1 MLRSLV
7 FACCCSAGLV
17 CAQTAQNS
25 DMDALN
31 LADQT
36 PDAEQPTQKNWAAF
50 GEAAQS
56 RVGGRNGHGSHDE
69 RRLSLDVRMDKSLSD
84 SWRVSFADRLD
95 VNWLDEEP
103 SRHSINTIKEAY
115 LSWKSAGDHRI
126 DVGRVNVYNGVSIGY
141 NPTDFFKVG
150 ALRSVISS
158 DPKQLTR
165 DRQGTVML
173 RGQLFGERQAL
184 TAILA
189 PKLKDG
195 PASTPFNP
203 NLGATNNVNRGLLS
217 YSVKVSD
224 EFNPQF
230 LLYKEGGLPVQLG
243 VNATALANDAT
254 VLFAQWVGGRS
265 RSFYARALGLPGN
278 AGFKDRASVG
288 ATYTTAMKLSLT
300 AELDVSRGSLSRA
313 DWAQLGER
321 DPQSYWL
328 YRSWILQ
335 QQEMATRQA
344 LTLYANW
351 RDAFV
356 SRLDVAGL
364 ARVNLTDKSSFSW
377 LEFRYHWDQ
386 VDLALLWQTTAGRA
400 LTEYGALPQSRAT
413 SLSLRSYF

>member
-7 FACCCSAGLV
+7 LACCCSAGLV
-17 CAQTAQNS
+17 GAQTA
-25 DMDALN
+25 DMDALS

-36 PDAEQPTQKNWAAF
+36 PDVDQAPKRDWHAF
-50 GEAAQS
+50 AEAAQS
-56 RVGGRNGHGSHDE
+56 RAGGRDE
-69 RRLSLDVRMDKSLSD
+69 SRVSLDVRVDKGLSD
-84 SWRVSFADRLD
+84 NWRVSFADRLD
-95 VNWLDEEP
+95 VNWLDAQP
-103 SRHSINTIKEAY
+103 SRRSVNTIKEAY
-115 LSWKSAGDHRI
+115 ISWKSAGDHSI

-141 NPTDFFKVG
+141 NPSDFFKGG
-150 ALRSVISS
+150 ALRSTISS

-173 RGQLFGERQAL
+173 RGQLFGEGQAL

-189 PKLKDG
+189 PKLEDG
-195 PASTPFNP
+195 PASAPFNP

-224 EFNPQF
+224 GFNPQF
-230 LLYKEGGLPVQLG
+230 LVYKEEGLPIQAG
-243 VNATALANDAT
+243 VNATALANDST

-265 RSFYARALGLPGN
+265 RSYYARALGLPGN
-278 AGFKDRASVG
+278 AGFKDRASAG

-300 AELDVSRGSLSRA
+300 AELDVSRGSLSHA
-313 DWAQLGER
+313 DWVQLGER

-328 YRSWILQ
+328 YRSWIQQ
-335 QQEMATRQA
+335 QQEMATRRA

-351 RDAFV
+351 RDAV
-356 SRLDVAGL
+356 VKRLDVTGL
-364 ARVNLTDKSSFSW
+364 TRINLADKSSFSW

-386 VDLALLWQTTAGRA
+386 VDLALQWQTTAGQP

-413 SLSLRSYF
+413 TLSLRSFF